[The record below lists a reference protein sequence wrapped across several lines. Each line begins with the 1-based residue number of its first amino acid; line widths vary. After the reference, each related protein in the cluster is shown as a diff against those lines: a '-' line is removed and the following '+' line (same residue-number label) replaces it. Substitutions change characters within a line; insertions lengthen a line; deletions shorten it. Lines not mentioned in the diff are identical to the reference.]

1 MKLSISVFF
10 SLSRISQRVP
20 SSSSD
25 FSKKGMKPCGQEA
38 IVLTLI
44 ALANQ

>member
-25 FSKKGMKPCGQEA
+25 FSKGMKPCGQEA